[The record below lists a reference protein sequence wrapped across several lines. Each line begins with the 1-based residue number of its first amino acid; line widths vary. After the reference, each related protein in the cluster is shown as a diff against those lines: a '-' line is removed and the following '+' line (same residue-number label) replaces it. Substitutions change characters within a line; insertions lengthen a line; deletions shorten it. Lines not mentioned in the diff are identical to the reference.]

1 MDMFMIRVIYF
12 FFFDLSHSNTFAFAF
27 PWIIKFYNRTETV
40 TKKMK
45 IYDFAKQLIRIQ
57 SLCLLKEIII
67 AYFKAQISVLK
78 TNALPIQDFPEF
90 WPDSE
95 TDAKTYDDMLTVQR
109 LAANSSS
116 VDNLKATFDQSEIT
130 EKTFKATDL
139 RVSMNSVHRHTSNS

>member
-1 MDMFMIRVIYF
+1 M
-12 FFFDLSHSNTFAFAF
+12 
-27 PWIIKFYNRTETV
+27 
-40 TKKMK
+40 
-45 IYDFAKQLIRIQ
+45 
-57 SLCLLKEIII
+57 LKEISI
-67 AYFKAQISVLK
+67 AYFKEQISVLK
-78 TNALPIQDFPEF
+78 TNAFPIQDFPEF

-139 RVSMNSVHRHTSNS
+139 RVSMKSVHRHTSNS